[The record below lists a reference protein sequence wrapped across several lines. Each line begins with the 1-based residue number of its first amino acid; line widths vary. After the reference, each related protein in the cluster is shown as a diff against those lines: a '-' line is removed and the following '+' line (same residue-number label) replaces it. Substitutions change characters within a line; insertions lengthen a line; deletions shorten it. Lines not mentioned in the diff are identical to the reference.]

1 LAVVAVPIR
10 LPVKL
15 VAVTTPVNLPS
26 PWTCSFTVGFVV
38 PIPTE
43 PPI

>member
-1 LAVVAVPIR
+1 VFILIVELTLLAVVAVPIR

-26 PWTCSFTVGFVV
+26 P
-38 PIPTE
+38 
-43 PPI
+43 